1 MWRKKGIMLAKN
13 YYVKYFEFCVIIRN
27 FIFIYFYLAFGVLFM
42 ALNKFF
48 NYYFFI
54 IFLLYI
60 VIMKYVLIIKL
71 NILNKFFNL
80 FLFIKLINKNK

>member
-1 MWRKKGIMLAKN
+1 MWRKKGNMLAKN

-27 FIFIYFYLAFGVLFM
+27 FKFIYFYLVFGVLFM

-71 NILNKFFNL
+71 DIKLNILNKFFNL
-80 FLFIKLINKNK
+80 FLFIKK